1 MFRAPQ
7 GAHIAVS
14 RVPTVDRWCRY
25 WLLVPVIS
33 NSVSSRYRLLVSV
46 LEVGISR
53 PCWLSVTV
61 SAVSISSQYW
71 CWKLV
76 LAGHVGVKCTITGQN
91 THGFN
96 GVWKTIE
103 LNVVWCLYYYH
114 RITTIWLLLDTNY
127 FLFGPKTNALRTMS
141 TVIHS
146 VAGTCR
152 KL

>member
-14 RVPTVDRWCRY
+14 RVPTVGHQCRY

-33 NSVSSRYRLLVSV
+33 NSVGGWYRLSVSV

-53 PCWLSVTV
+53 PCRLSVTV
-61 SAVSISSQYW
+61 LVVGIGSRYQ
-71 CWKLV
+71 CWKSV
-76 LAGHVGVKCTITGQN
+76 LAGRVSVKCTITGWN

-127 FLFGPKTNALRTMS
+127 FLFGPETNAFRTMS
-141 TVIHS
+141 TIIHS